1 MVGIPSVEMVILGMV
16 YGIGFSTLWSPIPLI
31 AIHKPWFTIRSHS
44 LLSTIIPVTILQPLT
59 TIFTINY
66 SSLITIVINH
76 CFSLTKTQPRH
87 VTTQTKSQRQA
98 PGHKHP
104 VGSVAKRCSP
114 VYLAKKRC
122 HKLRIWK
129 MAHRNRWFPYE
140 KLLFMDDTNWLF
152 YT

>member
-87 VTTQTKSQRQA
+87 VTNIPWDPSRSVVLQCTWPKKDAINYASGKWPIEIDGFPMKNCYLWMIPTGYFIHSHGKSQ
-98 PGHKHP
+98 P
-104 VGSVAKRCSP
+104 
-114 VYLAKKRC
+114 
-122 HKLRIWK
+122 
-129 MAHRNRWFPYE
+129 
-140 KLLFMDDTNWLF
+140 
-152 YT
+152 